1 MKQIPRTVF
10 LVASLFLLLIGF
22 SSCDVE
28 QKKFSVTY
36 ESVHGNVPDSIE
48 AEIIEESSFNMVDG
62 FYKTGENIRV
72 TAQVKPG
79 LIYRLKGEDQNV

>member
-28 QKKFSVTY
+28 PKKFSVTY
-36 ESVHGNVPDSIE
+36 ESEHGNVPDAIE
-48 AEIIEESSFNMVDG
+48 VEINTILTADQLPVLEEEGYTF
-62 FYKTGENIRV
+62 FFW
-72 TAQVKPG
+72 
-79 LIYRLKGEDQNV
+79 

>member
-28 QKKFSVTY
+28 QKKFSVT
-36 ESVHGNVPDSIE
+36 EV
-48 AEIIEESSFNMVDG
+48 
-62 FYKTGENIRV
+62 
-72 TAQVKPG
+72 
-79 LIYRLKGEDQNV
+79 